1 MFHVLS
7 LDLFKNFQKKS
18 WPIEQ
23 KSIPKIYLGYSTGE
37 LMSMNRWIECNL
49 FYQVLEF
56 QSNAFDQIFWLLE
69 CYQID
74 AGRVYK
80 IYDPTSLWLVDHQFE
95 NQPEFIKISL
105 S

>member
-1 MFHVLS
+1 M
-7 LDLFKNFQKKS
+7 
-18 WPIEQ
+18 EQ
-23 KSIPKIYLGYSTGE
+23 ESIPWIYLEYSTVE

-74 AGRVYK
+74 AERVYK
-80 IYDPTSLWLVDHQFE
+80 IYDPTSLWLVDNRFE
-95 NQPEFIKISL
+95 NQPEFIKIPL